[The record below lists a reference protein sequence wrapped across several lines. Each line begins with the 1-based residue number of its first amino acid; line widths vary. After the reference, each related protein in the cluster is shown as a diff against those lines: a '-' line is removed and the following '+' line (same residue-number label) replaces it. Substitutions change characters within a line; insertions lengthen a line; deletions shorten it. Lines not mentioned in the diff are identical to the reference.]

1 MTPTEQ
7 TWRHAETEDDLIA
20 CHPVMHELRPMLQ
33 TPQAFLERARVQSL
47 QGWRLLAEWQGA
59 APVALAGY
67 RIMDNLVHGRFVY
80 VDDLVTAGAVRGS
93 GAGARLLA
101 EIERVARASGCGKL
115 VLDTALANSLA
126 QRFYFRCG
134 LLSTGLHFTKV
145 LS

>member
-1 MTPTEQ
+1 MTPTER
-7 TWRHAETEDDLIA
+7 TWRHAVTEDDLIA
-20 CHPVMHELRPMLQ
+20 CHPVMHELRPMLL

-67 RIMDNLVHGRFVY
+67 RIMDNLAHGRFVY
-80 VDDLVTAGAVRGS
+80 VDDLVTARAVRGS

-101 EIERVARASGCGKL
+101 EIERVARAAGCGKL